1 MPVGGVIWKGLA
13 SRAESQGGKG
23 KGPPREEADERSGPA
38 QEVGWEVGSRY
49 HSCCFT
55 AELINSSQDD
65 PASRISSRS
74 PSFPTLPRASR
85 PRGGGRNDGDSL
97 SLQKLTLVDTAD
109 SCL

>member
-1 MPVGGVIWKGLA
+1 MPAGGVIWKGLA

-55 AELINSSQDD
+55 AELINSKS
-65 PASRISSRS
+65 
-74 PSFPTLPRASR
+74 
-85 PRGGGRNDGDSL
+85 GR
-97 SLQKLTLVDTAD
+97 
-109 SCL
+109 SCLENLQQEPVVSYTSKSFTAKRRRQKRWGLTVTSKIDPCGHG